1 MANARGSIV
10 RENAM
15 MPHEESDQVLADYRE
30 RLFGFQLSMA
40 MARKMLTE
48 HLITPQEYA
57 DIDTIL
63 TKKHGISSSSIFR

>member
-15 MPHEESDQVLADYRE
+15 MPHGGNDQALADYKE

-40 MARKMLTE
+40 MARKMLME
-48 HLITPQEYA
+48 NLITPQEYA

-63 TKKHGISSSSIFR
+63 TKKHGVSSSSIFR

>member
-15 MPHEESDQVLADYRE
+15 TPPGENDQVLADYRE

-40 MARKMLTE
+40 IARKMLTE
-48 HLITPQEYA
+48 NLITPQEYA

-63 TKKHGISSSSIFR
+63 TKKHGVSSSSIFR

>member
-1 MANARGSIV
+1 MANARESIV

-15 MPHEESDQVLADYRE
+15 TPHEENDQVLADYRA

-40 MARKMLTE
+40 LARKMLSE
-48 HLITPQEYA
+48 NLITSQEYA

-63 TKKHGISSSSIFR
+63 TKKHGVSSSSIFR

>member
-1 MANARGSIV
+1 MTSHG
-10 RENAM
+10 EN
-15 MPHEESDQVLADYRE
+15 DQVLAAYRA

-48 HLITPQEYA
+48 GLITPQEYA

-63 TKKHGISSSSIFR
+63 TKKHGVSSSSIFR